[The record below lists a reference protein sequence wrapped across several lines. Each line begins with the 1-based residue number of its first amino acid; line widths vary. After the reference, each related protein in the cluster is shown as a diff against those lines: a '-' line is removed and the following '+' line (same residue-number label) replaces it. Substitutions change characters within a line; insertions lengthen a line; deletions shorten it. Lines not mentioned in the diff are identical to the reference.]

1 MRILYKAIF
10 LYTLIVL
17 TSCGGSDKFILNGE
31 LINKDEKNIYAVFD
45 DPIAKIDTIS
55 LKEGKFEYSFIPDTI
70 TLIRLV
76 NDSGLYVPIFADKG
90 WKVNFNGSFSMP
102 EISGNGPNKE
112 LQDFRKSISNKD
124 TANIISAAKDFILT
138 NRESYASAYLFNQY
152 FIQRPNPDMSELDEI
167 ITQMDG
173 HIKDCRIVDIIQK
186 TLSENKDKKTEYINY
201 FSCRNSKGEYV
212 SWSSKNEQYTL
223 INIWASWDEQSNTVR
238 DSLYS
243 EIKSLPK
250 EDFRVLNISID
261 FDKNEWKRYCK
272 EENEQWIET
281 CDFEGWQNTIVKQM
295 NVSRLPY
302 NILVTKNRK
311 IITSNIYG
319 KELTEKDKNLI
330 QENKKKK

>member
-112 LQDFRKSISNKD
+112 LQDFRKTISNKD
-124 TANIISAAKDFILT
+124 SADIISAAKDFILT
-138 NRESYASAYLFNQY
+138 NREAYASAYLFNQD
-152 FIQRPNPDMSELDEI
+152 FIQRPNPDMSELD
-167 ITQMDG
+167 
-173 HIKDCRIVDIIQK
+173 
-186 TLSENKDKKTEYINY
+186 
-201 FSCRNSKGEYV
+201 
-212 SWSSKNEQYTL
+212 
-223 INIWASWDEQSNTVR
+223 
-238 DSLYS
+238 
-243 EIKSLPK
+243 
-250 EDFRVLNISID
+250 
-261 FDKNEWKRYCK
+261 
-272 EENEQWIET
+272 
-281 CDFEGWQNTIVKQM
+281 
-295 NVSRLPY
+295 
-302 NILVTKNRK
+302 
-311 IITSNIYG
+311 
-319 KELTEKDKNLI
+319 
-330 QENKKKK
+330 